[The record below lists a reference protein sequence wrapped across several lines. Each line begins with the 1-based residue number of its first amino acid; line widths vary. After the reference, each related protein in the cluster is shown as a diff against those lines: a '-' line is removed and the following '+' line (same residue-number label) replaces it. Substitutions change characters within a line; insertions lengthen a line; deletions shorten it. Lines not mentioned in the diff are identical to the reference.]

1 MGTFDNLYLN
11 KIKQLQEENNILR
24 SILEA
29 NKKDPEDPI
38 QKRYLELKDKGETIF
53 HESDPFARHLE
64 AKLEDDL
71 ESATSYDGETVTDAL
86 NVQGGTGWHWIKRLK
101 NGNYRLAMAYIWE
114 KKN

>member
-1 MGTFDNLYLN
+1 MGTFDSIYLN

-38 QKRYLELKDKGETIF
+38 QKRYLELKNKGETTF

-64 AKLEDDL
+64 AKLKNNLKSE
-71 ESATSYDGETVTDAL
+71 TSRPGTIYDGETVTDAL

-101 NGNYRLAMAYIWE
+101 DGNYRLAMAYP
-114 KKN
+114 